1 MPEHK
6 MEGEDP
12 VLEGADGEEELL
24 VLSPVPS
31 SISLIIRVLR
41 KEVGGLMS
49 VVSFAQGTSTSQ
61 GTNLTT
67 ASRRRVRIK
76 TEVFNPHC

>member
-1 MPEHK
+1 MLERK

-49 VVSFAQGTSTSQ
+49 VISFAQGTSQ

-76 TEVFNPHC
+76 TKVFNPHC